1 MAKYLINPIYAYKE
15 IKDDFLLYIKTAF
28 GTRYDSIEKEREE
41 LLRTDQVASR
51 EPWIEPLPSYENIDL
66 GNGDKLRISTLR
78 PEDLPGLNDEARTLF
93 KEFIN
98 KGLISGDYPIYR
110 HQAEMLKKA
119 LSGQNCIITSGTGS
133 GKTESFML
141 PMLADIIAEAE
152 KEWKQPSSYS
162 DNAWWK
168 ANNGSPLGSN
178 EIFAFPEGAVKGTP
192 GTLSPRAMQRPDEQ
206 RDAAVRAL
214 IIYPMNAL
222 VEDQMTRLRD
232 ALDNDDV
239 QEWMTR
245 RLNGNRIFFG
255 RYNGAS
261 PTSGY
266 PKYKE
271 GAVNTRIYSNLLKAM
286 QGLED
291 MTEDTLALL
300 STDGLSEEEQK
311 KNLEKYKIRRTISQ
325 MVRGRSGIASSE
337 MRTRFDMQQTPPDI
351 LITNYSML
359 AMMLM
364 REVDN
369 PIITKTRAWLEK
381 DPSHIFHLVIDELHL
396 NRGTSGTET
405 AYLIRLLLNRLG
417 LTPDSPQLRIL
428 SSSASLDITG
438 DKQEESLRYL
448 KQFFGCDFTTENVIE
463 GHYVKPEQQ
472 YTSHL
477 PVLPFIKI
485 YNLFYDNPLCFEDYS
500 NNLLS
505 KARVDEVCSEA
516 AQELASYAGYN
527 LQQKDGLIQLLDV
540 FSSDELAITSRFS
553 DTFNLGEIGHNR
565 ALPFCKGI
573 RESGSP
579 AEWGGRY
586 FATSLFGDGC
596 DDDAAKAAEGLI
608 IIRGLYDIFDKKT
621 YGVDCGPMQRFRF
634 HLFYRNIDGLWAT
647 LERYDEANERPVG
660 KLHAHSRDVDG
671 ENRVLELLYCEQC
684 GTVFYGGKRHAY
696 REQVSGRWI
705 TDILPTSSNLEA
717 LPEQQSQVMVEK
729 RSYRDFAIFYPI
741 PDNESADSVE
751 HYLHEQDVPLKHKL
765 GFGKDEQEVDCE
777 WQLAYLDEKT
787 GFVSEVLFDE
797 PRPSGIRGLLYTVHD
812 LDGDSDETDKAAS
825 KAPALP
831 CHCPYCATYK
841 SGKSFRSPI
850 RGFRTG
856 FNKVT
861 QLYARELFYQLP
873 TLHNRKLVTF
883 ADSRQDAAEV
893 ANSIEREQYSDLM
906 RDIIVEKCTLD
917 QNIDYVAKA
926 NELRDLLSDKAE
938 NEDIANDPNSDSR
951 QIRNAQRQLALI
963 EEDIQEVRGILSKTV
978 SIEDLVKTDN
988 CIESPVFK
996 AFRQLHANPAGCDSN
1011 NQHFEETSTADPVMW
1026 YDIDRRASDLLI
1038 KNVNEKAGK
1047 AIIQNVMRVLFG
1059 RLHYNAES
1067 SGIGWVTVKHDD
1079 EKIKRVLSEAY
1090 IAENVPLD
1098 LTRYVDKGAF
1108 VEIVDSVIRLVGNA
1122 NRYQNNPYYE
1132 SIYPKDADAEFK
1144 SLRAKDPIRTFI
1156 YACCD
1161 RFGIPYFKNHG
1172 RMTKVHNPLGQAVI
1186 DYLQLMGNKQLFL
1199 QPHTLRIRCVS
1210 VDEVGFICPKCG
1222 RIHLHKSAGICTGCF
1237 RRLDENNTVTVG
1249 ELRRRTDLML
1259 NVVKGR
1265 PACRLHSEELSGQT
1279 DDQGER
1285 QLEFRD
1291 IVRINSNDPN
1301 ASFVE
1306 KARSIDVLSV
1316 TTTMEVGVDIG
1327 PLQGVM
1333 LTNMPPQR
1341 FNYQQRVG
1349 RGGRRGQ
1356 AYSVILTLCRGRSH
1370 DEHYFLNPQQITG
1383 DQPPTP
1389 FLSMDQYEILQRL
1402 FAKEV
1407 LYYAF
1412 KSYARK
1418 YNVRLD
1424 GNTHGEFGSRTEWK
1438 ENNGGIKDYIGAWLS
1453 SSGNTALLRSI
1464 AALLTFDQELIGRLV
1479 EYASLIE
1486 GEKSLFK
1493 SIDWA
1498 VEDDSVV
1505 ADSLAECLAEDGI
1518 LPMYGMPTRD
1528 RQLYHSIQRG
1538 RNYAIKEELSSV
1550 SRPIDQAISAFAPG
1564 ASITKDKH
1572 VLTSIGFAQ
1581 ASLVFGQGYHG
1592 ASCIKTKG
1600 DPSAPVFPLRMTFWE
1615 CTNRSCRHIVTEL
1628 PGIGSTTKNCPCC
1641 QAPMTPSTICTPAAF
1656 ITSLSKGF
1664 DKRDDSEIL
1673 VKRNGIRMETSAQP
1687 QIQQSPSH
1695 QNYLLTF
1702 RQGGKTWRVSDKKIQ
1717 GCECSVSYNLNGTS
1731 FSSAAKQ
1738 WIADPIY
1745 NGSDAPHSLSTGRAD
1760 LKTADTKDVVTHIRT
1775 VGEMEEIFLAAQK
1788 ITNVITLSPK
1798 ETVDGLILEPFHC
1811 DQDGKLDF
1819 RTQGVRAAYYSLSF
1833 ILQRAIASCL
1843 DIDPTEI
1850 DVVEVLSKPG
1860 RLGEVCLADEK
1871 INGSGFVAH
1880 FYNNFPDYMKRILE
1894 GEDIYFKKMLSDEHI
1909 KECDS
1914 SCYKCLQTY
1923 RNMPYHGLLDW
1934 RLGIALLRVMVDSA
1948 YKAGADGVFDQPEL
1962 RGWPEAARDRLVALN
1977 EGFFSTRPYALEV
1990 TSTGI
1995 PFLYD
2000 PDGGRKPVF
2009 AAHPMWSGVRET
2021 TVLADALL
2029 EAEILTNT
2037 PLSEDSVI
2045 VIDTFNLLRRTSN
2058 CYEYIQKMQHR

>member
-1 MAKYLINPIYAYKE
+1 MAKYLINPIHAYKE

-28 GTRYDSIEKEREE
+28 GTRYESIEREREE

-51 EPWIEPLPSYENIDL
+51 EPWIEPLPSYENVEL
-66 GNGDKLRISTLR
+66 ENGDKLKISTLR
-78 PEDLPGLNDEARTLF
+78 PSDVPGMNDNARQLF

-98 KGLISGDYPIYR
+98 RGLISDRGKPNGDFPIYR

-119 LSGQNCIITSGTGS
+119 LSGENCIITSGTGS

-141 PMLADIIAEAE
+141 PMLADIISEAE
-152 KEWKQPSSYS
+152 KEWKHPESYS
-162 DNAWWK
+162 ENAWWK
-168 ANNGSPLGSN
+168 GNNGLPLKA
-178 EIFAFPEGAVKGTP
+178 EDVFEFPDDAVKGTP
-192 GTLSPRAMQRPDEQ
+192 GKLSAVAMQRPDEH

-232 ALDNDDV
+232 ALDNDEV
-239 QEWMTR
+239 QEWMSR

-271 GAVNTRIYSNLLKAM
+271 VGVNKRIYNNLLKAM
-286 QGLED
+286 SRLD
-291 MTEDTLALL
+291 AMTEDTLKLL
-300 STDGLSEEEQK
+300 DVDNLSDEEK
-311 KNLEKYKIRRTISQ
+311 KKSLEKYSIRRTISQ
-325 MVRGRSGIASSE
+325 MTRGRSGIASSE

-369 PIITKTRAWLEK
+369 PIITKTRDWLQK
-381 DPSHIFHLVIDELHL
+381 DSSHIFHLVIDELHL

-428 SSSASLDITG
+428 SSSASLDVAG
-438 DKQEESLRYL
+438 DKREESLRYL
-448 KQFFGCDFTTENVIE
+448 KQFFGCDFTTNNVIE
-463 GHYVKPEQQ
+463 GHYIKTKQH
-472 YTSHL
+472 YTTPL
-477 PVLPFIKI
+477 PTEPFVSI
-485 YNLFYDNPLCFEDYS
+485 YNLFYEKPLCFEDYS
-500 NNLLS
+500 KDDLS
-505 KARVDEVCSEA
+505 KTYVDQVSHEV
-516 AQELASYAGYN
+516 AQGLASYVGYK
-527 LQQKDGLIQLLDV
+527 LPQKDGLLQLLDV
-540 FSSDELAITSRFS
+540 FSSDELAIISRFS
-553 DTFNLGEIGHNR
+553 DTFDLGEKGHNR
-565 ALPFCKGI
+565 ALPFCKGKG
-573 RESGSP
+573 ESGSP

-586 FATSLFGDGC
+586 FASSLFGDKN
-596 DDDAAKAAEGLI
+596 DEETAKAAEGLI
-608 IIRGLYDIFDKKT
+608 IIRGLYDIFDKNT

-671 ENRVLELLYCEQC
+671 EKRVLELLYCEQC

-696 REQVSGRWI
+696 REHVSGRWI

-717 LPEQQSQVMVEK
+717 LPEQQSQIMVEK

-741 PDNESADSVE
+741 PDNESADSVD
-751 HYLHEQDVPLKHKL
+751 HYLHEQDVPLRHKL
-765 GFGKDEQEVDCE
+765 GFGKNEQEADCE

-787 GFVSEVLFDE
+787 GFVSEVLIDE
-797 PRPSGIRGLLYTVHD
+797 PRPTGIRGLLYTVHD
-812 LDGDSDETDKAAS
+812 LDGDSDEINKAAS

-917 QNIDYVAKA
+917 QNIDYAAKA
-926 NELRDLLSDKAE
+926 NELKDLLLDKAD
-938 NEDIANDPNSDSR
+938 NERILNAPNSDSR
-951 QIRNAQRQLALI
+951 QIRNAQRQLDII
-963 EEDIQEVRGILSKTV
+963 ENDIQELRDILSRTV

-988 CIESPVFK
+988 CIESPIFEAFK
-996 AFRQLHANPAGCDSN
+996 QLYANPAGCDSN
-1011 NQHFEETSTADPVMW
+1011 NQHFEETVTADPVMW

-1038 KNVNEKAGK
+1038 KNVNKKAGK

-1079 EKIKRVLSEAY
+1079 ESIKRVLKEAT
-1090 IAENVPLD
+1090 IAENVTID
-1098 LTRYVDKGAF
+1098 LTRYIDNETF
-1108 VEIVDSVIRLVGNA
+1108 IQIVDSVIRLVGNA
-1122 NRYQNNPYYE
+1122 NRYQNNPYSE
-1132 SIYPKDADAEFK
+1132 TTYPKDADAEFK

-1161 RFGIPYFKNHG
+1161 RFGVPYSKNNG

-1186 DYLQLMGNKQLFL
+1186 DYLQIKGNKQLFL

-1210 VDEVGFICPKCG
+1210 SDEVGYVCPKCG
-1222 RIHLHKSAGICTGCF
+1222 RIHLHMSAGICTGCF
-1237 RRLDENNTVTVG
+1237 QRLDENNTVTID
-1249 ELRRRTDLML
+1249 ELRKRTDLML
-1259 NVVKGR
+1259 NIVKKR
-1265 PACRLHSEELSGQT
+1265 SACRLHCEELSGQT

-1389 FLSMDQYEILQRL
+1389 FLSMDQYEILQR
-1402 FAKEV
+1402 
-1407 LYYAF
+1407 
-1412 KSYARK
+1412 
-1418 YNVRLD
+1418 
-1424 GNTHGEFGSRTEWK
+1424 
-1438 ENNGGIKDYIGAWLS
+1438 
-1453 SSGNTALLRSI
+1453 
-1464 AALLTFDQELIGRLV
+1464 
-1479 EYASLIE
+1479 
-1486 GEKSLFK
+1486 
-1493 SIDWA
+1493 
-1498 VEDDSVV
+1498 
-1505 ADSLAECLAEDGI
+1505 
-1518 LPMYGMPTRD
+1518 
-1528 RQLYHSIQRG
+1528 
-1538 RNYAIKEELSSV
+1538 
-1550 SRPIDQAISAFAPG
+1550 
-1564 ASITKDKH
+1564 
-1572 VLTSIGFAQ
+1572 
-1581 ASLVFGQGYHG
+1581 
-1592 ASCIKTKG
+1592 
-1600 DPSAPVFPLRMTFWE
+1600 
-1615 CTNRSCRHIVTEL
+1615 
-1628 PGIGSTTKNCPCC
+1628 
-1641 QAPMTPSTICTPAAF
+1641 
-1656 ITSLSKGF
+1656 
-1664 DKRDDSEIL
+1664 
-1673 VKRNGIRMETSAQP
+1673 
-1687 QIQQSPSH
+1687 
-1695 QNYLLTF
+1695 
-1702 RQGGKTWRVSDKKIQ
+1702 
-1717 GCECSVSYNLNGTS
+1717 
-1731 FSSAAKQ
+1731 
-1738 WIADPIY
+1738 
-1745 NGSDAPHSLSTGRAD
+1745 
-1760 LKTADTKDVVTHIRT
+1760 
-1775 VGEMEEIFLAAQK
+1775 
-1788 ITNVITLSPK
+1788 
-1798 ETVDGLILEPFHC
+1798 
-1811 DQDGKLDF
+1811 
-1819 RTQGVRAAYYSLSF
+1819 
-1833 ILQRAIASCL
+1833 
-1843 DIDPTEI
+1843 
-1850 DVVEVLSKPG
+1850 
-1860 RLGEVCLADEK
+1860 
-1871 INGSGFVAH
+1871 
-1880 FYNNFPDYMKRILE
+1880 
-1894 GEDIYFKKMLSDEHI
+1894 
-1909 KECDS
+1909 
-1914 SCYKCLQTY
+1914 
-1923 RNMPYHGLLDW
+1923 
-1934 RLGIALLRVMVDSA
+1934 
-1948 YKAGADGVFDQPEL
+1948 
-1962 RGWPEAARDRLVALN
+1962 
-1977 EGFFSTRPYALEV
+1977 
-1990 TSTGI
+1990 
-1995 PFLYD
+1995 
-2000 PDGGRKPVF
+2000 
-2009 AAHPMWSGVRET
+2009 
-2021 TVLADALL
+2021 
-2029 EAEILTNT
+2029 
-2037 PLSEDSVI
+2037 
-2045 VIDTFNLLRRTSN
+2045 
-2058 CYEYIQKMQHR
+2058 